1 MEILPTTGDRLEV
14 IFGNG
19 NRCEVVVESC
29 AASTLSVVV
38 GNPDVLAEP
47 GALDVPFTVEW
58 PADRSW
64 YVRPGRGLRLIGGD
78 PGLCRIELAG
88 EARRAN
94 RRRFVRGG
102 GGELIRLFEAEGEGE
117 AAVDGIIADLSEGGV
132 RCRLSEFSGGL
143 GDARAVEID
152 LPGESIDAVGTV
164 HDLRT
169 LRRGAG
175 VEVIVVYT
183 MMEPAARSVRR
194 YLFERELAARRA
206 GRPTTPGGRRRLD

>member
-1 MEILPTTGDRLEV
+1 MDVLPTTGDRLEI

-19 NRCEVVVESC
+19 NRCEVDVESC
-29 AASTLSVVV
+29 AASTLRVVV
-38 GNPDVLAEP
+38 RNPDVLAEP
-47 GALDVPFTVEW
+47 GVQDVPFTVEW

-78 PGLCRIELAG
+78 PGLCRIELTG

-102 GGELIRLFEAEGEGE
+102 GGELIRLSDAEAEGE
-117 AAVDGIIADLSEGGV
+117 ATVDGIIADLSEGGV

-143 GDARAVEID
+143 GDAQAVEIN
-152 LPGESIDAVGTV
+152 LLGESIDAVGTV
-164 HDLRT
+164 YDFRT

-183 MMEPAARSVRR
+183 LTEPAARTVRR
-194 YLFERELAARRA
+194 YLYERELAARRA
-206 GRPTTPGGRRRLD
+206 GRPTTPAGRRRLD

>member
-1 MEILPTTGDRLEV
+1 MDVLPTTGGRLEI

-29 AASTLSVVV
+29 AASTLRVVV
-38 GNPDVLAEP
+38 RNPDVLAEP

-64 YVRPGRGLRLIGGD
+64 YVRPGRGMRLIGDD
-78 PGLCRIELAG
+78 PGLFRIELAG

-102 GGELIRLFEAEGEGE
+102 GGELIRLAEVEGE
-117 AAVDGIIADLSEGGV
+117 ATVDGIIADLSEGGV

-143 GDARAVEID
+143 GDAQAVEID
-152 LPGESIDAVGTV
+152 LLGESIDAVGTV
-164 HDLRT
+164 YDLRT

-183 MMEPAARSVRR
+183 LMEPAARSVRR
-194 YLFERELAARRA
+194 YLYERELAARRA
-206 GRPTTPGGRRRLD
+206 GGPTTPRGRRRLD

>member
-1 MEILPTTGDRLEV
+1 MDVLPTTGGRLEI

-29 AASTLSVVV
+29 AASTLRVVAR
-38 GNPDVLAEP
+38 NPDVLAEP

-64 YVRPGRGLRLIGGD
+64 YVRPGRGMRLIGDD
-78 PGLCRIELAG
+78 PGLFRIELAG

-102 GGELIRLFEAEGEGE
+102 GGELIRLAEVEGE
-117 AAVDGIIADLSEGGV
+117 ATVDGIIADLSEGGV

-143 GDARAVEID
+143 GDAQAVEID
-152 LPGESIDAVGTV
+152 LLGESIDAVGTV
-164 HDLRT
+164 YDLRT

-183 MMEPAARSVRR
+183 LMEPAARSVRR
-194 YLFERELAARRA
+194 YLYERELAARRA
-206 GRPTTPGGRRRLD
+206 GGPTTPRGRRRLD

>member
-1 MEILPTTGDRLEV
+1 MDVLPTTGGRLEI

-29 AASTLSVVV
+29 AASTLRVMVR
-38 GNPDVLAEP
+38 NPDVLAEP

-64 YVRPGRGLRLIGGD
+64 YARPGRGLRLVGDD

-102 GGELIRLFEAEGEGE
+102 GGELIRLSHAEVEGE
-117 AAVDGIIADLSEGGV
+117 ATVDGIIADLSEGGV
-132 RCRLSEFSGGL
+132 RCRLSEFGGGL

-152 LPGESIDAVGTV
+152 LSGQPIDAVGTV
-164 HDLRT
+164 YDLRN

-175 VEVIVVYT
+175 VEVIMVYT
-183 MMEPAARSVRR
+183 LAEPAARTVRR
-194 YLFERELAARRA
+194 YLYERELAARRA
-206 GRPTTPGGRRRLD
+206 GRPTTPKGRRRLD